1 MLFRWNI
8 LLNKYWQI
16 EWIVVHLI
24 VHLYHNFNF
33 FLFFCKKEI
42 LSMLLIIMV
51 FSYFIFNNK
60 YNIEGSINLRRLTL
74 HSLLLSLRFSF
85 VSLFFFSIF
94 FPDRPKFG
102 LIYILQMRNQEI
114 ALNRIPWSNCCL
126 LFLLEYPTW
135 NRSYVRFLLILFEK
149 NIYWLILSI
158 SEQLLK
164 RFSWFSTTFFL
175 WIEMLFCF
183 FFISTRI
190 IIFTHQF
197 LSWINKIWLL
207 SFIFNIKRK
216 LFKVSI
222 YLYNINI

>member
-8 LLNKYWQI
+8 LPNKYWQI

-126 LFLLEYPTW
+126 LFLLECPTW

-207 SFIFNIKRK
+207 SFIFNI
-216 LFKVSI
+216 
-222 YLYNINI
+222 Y